1 VSGVTLTEVVVALAL
16 AVGLA
21 GILVPLLP
29 GSALIFAGVL
39 VWALSVG
46 TSGAWTVLALVTVVL
61 LVGTVV
67 KYAVPG
73 KRLKGAGIPTSTQ
86 WIGAGLAIVGFFVVP
101 VIGIVIGFVLGVYLA
116 EHRRLGPTQ
125 AWPSTKHALRAVG
138 LSILIELTAGIVATL
153 TWIVGVVV
161 T

>member
-1 VSGVTLTEVVVALAL
+1 MSLTEVLVAVAL

-29 GSALIFAGVL
+29 GSALIFAAIL
-39 VWALSVG
+39 VWALSVDTAG
-46 TSGAWTVLALVTVVL
+46 GWVVLALATVLL

-73 KRLKGAGIPTSTQ
+73 KRLKDAGIPASTQ
-86 WIGAGLAIVGFFVVP
+86 WIGAAVGIVGFFLVP
-101 VIGIVIGFVLGVYLA
+101 VVGIVLGFVLGVYLA
-116 EHRRLGPTQ
+116 EHRRVGSAQ

-138 LSILIELTAGIVATL
+138 LSILIELTAGLLATL
-153 TWIVGVVV
+153 AWVVGVVA

>member
-1 VSGVTLTEVVVALAL
+1 MTLTEVVVLVVL

-39 VWALSVG
+39 VWALSVN
-46 TSGAWTVLALVTVVL
+46 TAGAWSVLTLVTVL
-61 LVGTVV
+61 LAAGTVV

-73 KRLKGAGIPTSTQ
+73 KRLKGAGIPASTQ
-86 WIGAGLAIVGFFVVP
+86 WTGAALAIVGFFVVP
-101 VIGIVIGFVLGVYLA
+101 VVGIVLGFVLGIYLA
-116 EHRRLGPTQ
+116 EHRRVGAAQ
-125 AWPSTKHALRAVG
+125 AWPSTRQALRAVG
-138 LSILIELTAGIVATL
+138 LSILIELTAGILATL
-153 TWIVGVVV
+153 TWVVGVVI